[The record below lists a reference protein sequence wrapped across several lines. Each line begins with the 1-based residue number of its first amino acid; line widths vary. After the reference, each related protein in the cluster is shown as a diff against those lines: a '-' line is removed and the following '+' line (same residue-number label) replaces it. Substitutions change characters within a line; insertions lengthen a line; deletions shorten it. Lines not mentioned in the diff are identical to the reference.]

1 MVLGVRVTEA
11 MVEGVIMVLGVRVTG
26 GMGSK
31 FGPYKWQ
38 DYLNEGQGHP
48 EGILM

>member
-1 MVLGVRVTEA
+1 V
-11 MVEGVIMVLGVRVTG
+11 
-26 GMGSK
+26 GSK